1 MKDITSDLFKVR
13 RRAGSPVAGGILVA
27 EPFVKECCFNHAVV
41 SIIDYV
47 STEGATGV
55 VMNNRSEYKLADLLE
70 GISAPEPVPV
80 FCGGPTG
87 QDRLFFIHTLG
98 PDIIADTR
106 PYAPGLYIGG
116 NFDDAISYVN
126 DGYATEGSIR
136 FFLGYCNWVEGQLER
151 EIRNDTWV
159 GISDTPA
166 AEELLTGAG
175 DAYWHRMVRRLG
187 PDYRSWRL
195 LPRNAVCN

>member
-1 MKDITSDLFKVR
+1 MKDIASILFKISGVKEAPT
-13 RRAGSPVAGGILVA
+13 AGSVLLA
-27 EPFVKECCFNHAVV
+27 EPFLKDTFFTHGVMSV
-41 SIIDYV
+41 IDYLPE
-47 STEGATGV
+47 EGATGV

-159 GISDTPA
+159 GISDTPV